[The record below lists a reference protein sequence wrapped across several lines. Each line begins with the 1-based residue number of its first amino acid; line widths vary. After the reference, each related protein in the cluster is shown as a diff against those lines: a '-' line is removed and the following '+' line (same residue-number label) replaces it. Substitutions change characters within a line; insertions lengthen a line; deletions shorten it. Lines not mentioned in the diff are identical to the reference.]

1 LSEMVFTHTG
11 NDAED
16 RRIRRLA
23 KAGQLRQIVPRVYTT
38 NLRDTSEAVTRR
50 NIWAILGKLLPG
62 TVISARSAALAAP
75 AYHQEQADQPR
86 SSGYVFLTGPSRRAL
101 SLPGI
106 EVRLAAGPGP
116 LPGDT
121 QFSGLYLASAPRQ
134 LLENLAPTRER
145 SGMARGLGRPAV
157 EQFLVR
163 QCDSAGEA
171 RLNEIRDQAR
181 ALVGALDADGAFQI
195 LDNLIGA
202 LLQTRTATLSTQ
214 AGIAL
219 ASGEP
224 IDTACIDRLN
234 ILFAFLRATPMPRR
248 PDEGAGTPAATATAF
263 IEAYFSNDIEGTRFL
278 VEEAR
283 AIVFDG
289 VIPERRPQDGH
300 DVLATFQQLAAV
312 EDMARSPRDF
322 EAFEVALRGRHHAL
336 MEVRPEISPGTF
348 KAQPNKAGNTVFV
361 QPSQVRGTL
370 REGFRLLGGLDEP
383 LARAIFVHF
392 LIADVHPF
400 TDGNGR
406 MSRILMAA
414 ELVRGNLAR
423 IVIPTVYREDYL
435 GALRALSR
443 HDDPAPLVRC
453 LDRAQSVTASIVKD
467 DVGQA
472 IEAWA
477 ATHAFVEPGEHARL
491 APYIPAVPV
500 EWREG
505 IPAPRSYWKAISSL
519 SPVPRL

>member
-1 LSEMVFTHTG
+1 
-11 NDAED
+11 
-16 RRIRRLA
+16 
-23 KAGQLRQIVPRVYTT
+23 VPRVYTT
-38 NLRDTSEAVTRR
+38 NLRDPPEAITRR

-75 AYHQEQADQPR
+75 AYHQGAGDQPP
-86 SSGYVFLTGPSRRAL
+86 SLGYVFLTGTSRRAL
-101 SLPGI
+101 SLPSI
-106 EVRLAAGPGP
+106 EIRLAAGPGP

-121 QFSGLYLASAPRQ
+121 PFAGLYLASTPRQ

-163 QCDSAGEA
+163 QCDIAGEA

-181 ALVGALDADGAFQI
+181 ALAGPLDADGAFQT
-195 LDNLIGA
+195 LDDLIGA
-202 LLQTRTATLSTQ
+202 LLQTRKAALSTP
-214 AGIAL
+214 AGLAL
-219 ASGEP
+219 ARGEP

-234 ILFAFLRATPMPRR
+234 ILFAYLRATPMPRR
-248 PDEGAGTPAATATAF
+248 RDEGAGTPAATATAF
-263 IEAYFSNDIEGTRFL
+263 IEAYFSNYIEGTRFL

-300 DVLATFQQLAAV
+300 DVLATFQQVAAI
-312 EDMARSPRDF
+312 EDMARAPRDF
-322 EAFEVALRGRHHAL
+322 EAFEAALRGRHHAL
-336 MEVRPEISPGTF
+336 MEVRPEIDPGTF
-348 KAQPNKAGNTVFV
+348 KTQPNKAGNTVFV
-361 QPSQVRGTL
+361 QPTHVRGTL
-370 REGFRLLGGLDEP
+370 RAGFELLAGLVEP

-392 LIADVHPF
+392 LVADVHPF

-406 MSRILMAA
+406 ISRILMAA
-414 ELVRGNLAR
+414 ELARGDLAR

-453 LDRAQSVTASIVKD
+453 LDRAQSVTASIVEK
-467 DVGQA
+467 DVGRV

-491 APYIPAVPV
+491 SAYDPTVPV
-500 EWREG
+500 EWRDG
-505 IPAPRSYWKAISSL
+505 IPAPRSYWDAVSSS
-519 SPVPRL
+519 SPVPQL

>member
-1 LSEMVFTHTG
+1 MVFTHTG

-38 NLRDTSEAVTRR
+38 NLRDTPEAITRR
-50 NIWAILGKLLPG
+50 NIWTILGRLLPG

-75 AYHQEQADQPR
+75 AYHQEQPDQPR
-86 SSGYVFLTGPSRRAL
+86 SPGYVFLTGPSRRAL

-121 QFSGLYLASAPRQ
+121 PFSSLYLASTPRQ

-163 QCDSAGEA
+163 QCDIAGEA

-181 ALVGALDADGAFQI
+181 ALAGSLDADGAFQI

-202 LLQTRTATLSTQ
+202 LLQTRTATLSTP

-219 ASGEP
+219 ARGEP

-234 ILFAFLRATPMPRR
+234 ILFAYLRATPMPRR
-248 PDEGAGTPAATATAF
+248 PDEGAGTPATTATAF
-263 IEAYFSNDIEGTRFL
+263 IEAYFSNYIEGTRFL

-289 VIPERRPQDGH
+289 AIPERRPKDGH
-300 DVLATFQQLAAV
+300 DVLATFRQLAAI
-312 EDMARSPRDF
+312 EDMARAPADF
-322 EAFEVALRGRHHAL
+322 EAFETALRARHHAL
-336 MEVRPEISPGTF
+336 MEARPEIGPGTF
-348 KAQPNKAGNTVFV
+348 KIQPNKAGNTVFV
-361 QPSQVRGTL
+361 QPGQVRGSL
-370 REGFRLLGGLDEP
+370 REGFRLLTGLDEP
-383 LARAIFVHF
+383 MARAIFVHF
-392 LIADVHPF
+392 LIAEIHPF
-400 TDGNGR
+400 ADGNGR
-406 MSRILMAA
+406 ISRVLMTT

-453 LDRAQSVTASIVKD
+453 LDRAQGITASIVRA

-477 ATHAFVEPGEHARL
+477 RTYAFVEPGEHARFAAFRPD
-491 APYIPAVPV
+491 API
-500 EWREG
+500 EWRDG
-505 IPAPRSYWKAISSL
+505 VPAPRAYWETAILPSAI
-519 SPVPRL
+519 PQI